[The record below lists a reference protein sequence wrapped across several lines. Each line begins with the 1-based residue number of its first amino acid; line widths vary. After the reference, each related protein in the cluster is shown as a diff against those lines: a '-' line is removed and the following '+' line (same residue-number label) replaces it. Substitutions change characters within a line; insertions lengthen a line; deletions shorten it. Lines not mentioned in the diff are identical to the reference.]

1 MTTVAASKTNGS
13 LELTLKVIK
22 ATHLYNADKAK
33 LSKSDPYAIVS
44 WKPAR
49 IQEYDAQKLKCAV
62 RSKVVGKTEVVKS
75 NLNPVWNAEFKF
87 TVPAVETKI
96 KIELFDKDTIT
107 SVDYLGQVVLPV
119 WSHVFENDAPEE
131 VWLQVYNSPH
141 RNVSHKA
148 QGAVKVEI
156 TAHSLPPR
164 LLEEV
169 TLLGMPAEADV
180 EGFEEQLKSYL
191 AQHPVIAQAFK
202 SLSEEQKATSDGGED
217 TRSNLLW
224 EKVSAVREYTVL
236 FLSMNLFRSCR

>member
-107 SVDYLGQVVLPV
+107 SDDYLGQVVLPV

-131 VWLQVYNSPH
+131 VWLQV
-141 RNVSHKA
+141 
-148 QGAVKVEI
+148 
-156 TAHSLPPR
+156 
-164 LLEEV
+164 
-169 TLLGMPAEADV
+169 
-180 EGFEEQLKSYL
+180 
-191 AQHPVIAQAFK
+191 
-202 SLSEEQKATSDGGED
+202 
-217 TRSNLLW
+217 
-224 EKVSAVREYTVL
+224 
-236 FLSMNLFRSCR
+236 